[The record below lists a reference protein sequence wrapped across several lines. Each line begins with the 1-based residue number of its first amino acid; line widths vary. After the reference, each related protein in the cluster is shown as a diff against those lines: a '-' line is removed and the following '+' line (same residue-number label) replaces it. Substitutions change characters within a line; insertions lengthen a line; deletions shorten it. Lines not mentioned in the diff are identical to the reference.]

1 MELNALNEL
10 NELDALNELNA
21 LDALDALKFPK
32 IIGLLARSRSG
43 KDTVAD
49 YIITNYKSYNI
60 VKRRLA
66 GPIKNAVKELYG
78 LNDDDL
84 ESDTKDIH
92 IPKFNC
98 SPREIMVQITKTVM
112 DLSGTDFFTNRLY
125 DSIAKSAKSGN
136 PEITIIPDIR
146 YQHDIDRIHKN
157 NGIIIKIERNIQNI
171 VYSNE
176 NNIENM
182 DADYI
187 IVNNGTLDEL
197 YMQINNIIK
206 QFIN

>member
-1 MELNALNEL
+1 M
-10 NELDALNELNA
+10 DY
-21 LDALDALKFPK
+21 KFPK

-66 GPIKNAVKELYG
+66 SPIKNAVKELYG

-84 ESDTKDIH
+84 ESDTKDVH

-125 DSIAKSAKSGN
+125 DSIAMNDQSEQSEQSEH

-157 NGIIIKIERNIQNI
+157 NGIIIKIERNLQNVI
-171 VYSNE
+171 YSNE
-176 NNIENM
+176 NSIEKM
-182 DADYI
+182 EADYI

-197 YMQINNIIK
+197 YSQINNIIN
-206 QFIN
+206 QFIS

>member
-10 NELDALNELNA
+10 NELDALNE
-21 LDALDALKFPK
+21 LKFPK

-49 YIITNYKSYNI
+49 YIISNYKSYNI

-92 IPKFNC
+92 IQKFNC

-112 DLSGTDFFTNRLY
+112 DLSGIDFFTNRLY
-125 DSIAKSAKSGN
+125 DIIEYEHTSGK

-157 NGIIIKIERNIQNI
+157 NGIIIKIERNIQNVI
-171 VYSNE
+171 YSNE
-176 NNIENM
+176 NSIENM

-187 IVNNGTLDEL
+187 IVNNGSLDEL
-197 YMQINNIIK
+197 YIQINNIIN
-206 QFIN
+206 QFTI

>member
-1 MELNALNEL
+1 MKAN
-10 NELDALNELNA
+10 DANDTN
-21 LDALDALKFPK
+21 DANDINKYKFPR

-92 IPKFNC
+92 IPQFNC

-112 DLSGTDFFTNRLY
+112 ELSGVDFFTNRLY
-125 DSIAKSAKSGN
+125 DIIESGSSGQSGQS
-136 PEITIIPDIR
+136 EITIIPDIR

-171 VYSNE
+171 IYSNE

-182 DADYI
+182 EADYV

-197 YMQINNIIK
+197 YTQINNIIN
-206 QFIN
+206 QFMI

>member
-10 NELDALNELNA
+10 NELDALNE
-21 LDALDALKFPK
+21 LKFPK

-49 YIITNYKSYNI
+49 YIISNYKSYNI

-92 IPKFNC
+92 IQKFNC

-112 DLSGTDFFTNRLY
+112 DLSGIDFFTNRLY
-125 DSIAKSAKSGN
+125 DIIEYEHASGK

-157 NGIIIKIERNIQNI
+157 NGIIIKIERNIQNVI
-171 VYSNE
+171 YSNE
-176 NNIENM
+176 NSIENM

-187 IVNNGTLDEL
+187 IVNNGSLDEL
-197 YMQINNIIK
+197 YIQINNIIN
-206 QFIN
+206 QFTI

>member
-1 MELNALNEL
+1 MKAN
-10 NELDALNELNA
+10 DANDTN
-21 LDALDALKFPK
+21 DANDINKYKFPR

-112 DLSGTDFFTNRLY
+112 DLSGVDFFTNRLY
-125 DSIAKSAKSGN
+125 DIIESGS
-136 PEITIIPDIR
+136 PGQSGQFEITIIPDIR

-157 NGIIIKIERNIQNI
+157 NGIIIKIERNIQNVI
-171 VYSNE
+171 YSNE

-182 DADYI
+182 EADYI

-197 YMQINNIIK
+197 YIQINNIIK
-206 QFIN
+206 QFTI